1 MIKISYSNGEHKV
14 NTLMIAGSSTS
25 NQRPSIVGFIIESQ
39 KVLVMPHRF
48 LLDSGDSGRLQWIP
62 EECKLAGGPAN
73 IAIPAIAH
81 SSGIKAF
88 RN

>member
-1 MIKISYSNGEHKV
+1 VIPV
-14 NTLMIAGSSTS
+14 
-25 NQRPSIVGFIIESQ
+25 
-39 KVLVMPHRF
+39 
-48 LLDSGDSGRLQWIP
+48 DSGDSGGFRWIP

-81 SSGIKAF
+81 SSGIEAF

>member
-1 MIKISYSNGEHKV
+1 MGGLSDAPLIP
-14 NTLMIAGSSTS
+14 AGF
-25 NQRPSIVGFIIESQ
+25 R
-39 KVLVMPHRF
+39 
-48 LLDSGDSGRLQWIP
+48 WIP

-81 SSGIKAF
+81 SGGIEAF